1 MPVASGLLLEDV
13 GFVKLG
19 MSVLG
24 IHIYRSDRTW
34 QKGNSC
40 IEAGFFFLTY

>member
-19 MSVLG
+19 MSILG
-24 IHIYRSDRTW
+24 IHIYRSDRNV
-34 QKGNSC
+34 GRRE
-40 IEAGFFFLTY
+40 ILV